1 MYAPGDFVRRD
12 APSAGPT
19 FCNGLGL
26 LLHEQR
32 RLRRLDPRRQ
42 SDRTL
47 SPFMSLHRRVQYAAI
62 R

>member
-1 MYAPGDFVRRD
+1 MS
-12 APSAGPT
+12 APSVVRPDPPAGLA
-19 FCNGLGL
+19 FWNGLGL

-32 RLRRLDPRRQ
+32 RLRRMDPRRQ

-47 SPFMSLHRRVQYAAI
+47 SSFVSLRRRVQVAAAL

>member
-1 MYAPGDFVRRD
+1 MYIPADFVRRD
-12 APSAGPT
+12 TPPAGPT

-32 RLRRLDPRRQ
+32 RLRRIDPRRQ

-47 SPFMSLHRRVQYAAI
+47 SPFISLRRRVQYAAI

>member
-1 MYAPGDFVRRD
+1 MS
-12 APSAGPT
+12 APSVVRLDPPASPA

-32 RLRRLDPRRQ
+32 RLRRTDPRRQ

-47 SPFMSLHRRVQYAAI
+47 SSLVSLRRRVQVAAAL